1 MQAKPVISN
10 NTPLAALWS
19 IGQVSLL
26 RALYGEILIPQA
38 VYYEFLAVEQPK
50 RQELLLSSPW
60 IIPVALEHPRRAL
73 AFNGLDAGEAE
84 VLALA
89 EELDARLLIVDE
101 RKARQ
106 YAKRLG
112 MPFTGTLGVLL
123 AAKTGG
129 HITAIFPYVHAL
141 LRNGLYL
148 APEIIIK
155 ALELAGESKGA

>member
-1 MQAKPVISN
+1 MHEKPVISN

-26 RALYGEILIPQA
+26 RVLYGEILIPQA

-60 IIPVALEHPRRAL
+60 IIPIALEHPRRAL
-73 AFNGLDAGEAE
+73 AFDGLDAGEAE

-89 EELDARLLIVDE
+89 EELDARLLILDE

-106 YAKRLG
+106 YARRLG
-112 MPFTGTLGVLL
+112 MPLTGTLGVLL

-129 HITAIFPYVHAL
+129 HISRVSPCIQAL
-141 LRNGLYL
+141 LRHGLYL
-148 APEIIIK
+148 APEIIAK
-155 ALELAGESKGA
+155 TLTLAGE